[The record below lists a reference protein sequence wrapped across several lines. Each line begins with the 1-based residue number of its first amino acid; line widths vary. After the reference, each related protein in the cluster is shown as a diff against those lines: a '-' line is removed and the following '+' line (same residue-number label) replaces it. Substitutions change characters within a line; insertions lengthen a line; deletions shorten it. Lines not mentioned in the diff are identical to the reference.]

1 MKTMVLL
8 ETENGARYTHLLD
21 DVPTRKLDGCIIRTL
36 TERV

>member
-21 DVPTRKLDGCIIRTL
+21 DVPTRKASRYFY
-36 TERV
+36 VKN